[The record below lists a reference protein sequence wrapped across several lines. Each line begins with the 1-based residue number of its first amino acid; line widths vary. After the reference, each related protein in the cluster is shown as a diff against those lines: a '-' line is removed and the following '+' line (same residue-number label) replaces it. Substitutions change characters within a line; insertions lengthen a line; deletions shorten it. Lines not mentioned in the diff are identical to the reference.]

1 MASLVT
7 PVLGLGLTTSLLLLS
22 ACTTT
27 EGRARVISRAGTV
40 HDIALV
46 PTLDAAPIT
55 VAVGADVFTDAELS
69 DFQAR
74 LPGLLTASLADVVT
88 TATTDPVGI
97 KGILRQGQLQVVRIK
112 VKAAAGRERHRTLAE
127 CRLRV
132 KHGDDVFV
140 DVEGT
145 AIQLVQARNVSVIEL
160 DSITDEMVKNGG
172 RNPLLAAEDTEAAV
186 VAACSNALLALVD
199 DSRPD
204 DAVTDEVGGRGAARV
219 ARKDARLERLRRALD
234 RYQAETAR
242 APRRPDAIAAV
253 LVDIGETG
261 GVQDAPAVSA
271 FLHDEHPLVRKA
283 STLAFQNV
291 CAGHRLLPADEDA
304 VARCT
309 PPPPPPPPTPPPPPA
324 SDAAADGTPPSATSR
339 PIVDSADDS
348 DDDNAEQDDT
358 DVVTPPPPL
367 APADPA
373 PAPEAGQAA
382 PPAPPAP
389 APPAPAPA
397 AAPAVD
403 GGH

>member
-46 PTLDAAPIT
+46 PTLDPAPIS
-55 VAVGADVFTDAELS
+55 VAVGADVFTDAELA
-69 DFQAR
+69 DFQTR
-74 LPGLLTASLADVVT
+74 LPALLTASLADVAKGT
-88 TATTDPVGI
+88 TTDPVGI

-112 VKAAAGRERHRTLAE
+112 VKAAAGREQHRTLVE

-132 KHGDDVFV
+132 KHADDTLV

-145 AIQLVQARNVSVIEL
+145 AVQLVQARNVSVIEL
-160 DSITDEMVKNGG
+160 DSITDEMMKNGG

-186 VAACSNALLALVD
+186 VAACQNAIAAVVD

-204 DAVTDEVGGRGAARV
+204 DAVSDDVGGRGAARV
-219 ARKDARLERLRRALD
+219 ARKDARLERRRRALD
-234 RYQAETAR
+234 RYQTETAR
-242 APRRPDAIAAV
+242 TPRRPDAIAAV
-253 LVDIGETG
+253 LVDLGETG
-261 GVQDAPAVSA
+261 GVQDAPAVGA
-271 FLHDEHPLVRKA
+271 FLHDVHPLVRKA
-283 STLAFQNV
+283 STLAFQNL
-291 CAGHRLLPADEDA
+291 CAGHRLLPADDDA

-309 PPPPPPPPTPPPPPA
+309 PPPPPPPPPA
-324 SDAAADGTPPSATSR
+324 SGAADGAAADGAGTAPPSDR
-339 PIVDSADDS
+339 PIVDDDS
-348 DDDNAEQDDT
+348 DEDGDA

-367 APADPA
+367 APA
-373 PAPEAGQAA
+373 EAT
-382 PPAPPAP
+382 
-389 APPAPAPA
+389 PAPAPA
-397 AAPAVD
+397 PAEATPDPAAAPPAVD